1 MNTTLLE
8 KLKQLGF
15 KEYEAKAFMVL
26 LKGRLMSASEIA
38 KEAKIIRNS
47 IYDILKNFVEK
58 GYCNEIETNTILQ
71 YRIIDPHIIFDKI
84 EKDYRDEHKKSIA
97 LIKEAL
103 KEAEPIFKDKP
114 SDDPDNINIELVRGF
129 NKHRVAKYIDLL
141 QETKTELLGMYR
153 LKGLVSPQ
161 IDSIVKKLIK
171 SGGKVRTIYHASLDF
186 KVMKDNVPVNA
197 QVEDFIKVLEAFQK
211 AGEEIKVAEDNIPN
225 MTIFDKRK
233 VFFNLGDKRI
243 PQNNRA
249 DLIVRY
255 DDFASYMEDLFTFYW
270 TKSLSLEEYKSKHIY
285 KLSNN

>member
-1 MNTTLLE
+1 MQQQLLE

-47 IYDILKNFVEK
+47 IYDILKSFVDK
-58 GYCNEIETNTILQ
+58 GFCNEIETNTILQ

-84 EKDYRDEHKKSIA
+84 EKDYRDEHQKNIA
-97 LIKEAL
+97 LIKQTL
-103 KEAEPIFKDKP
+103 KEAEPIFKAKP

-141 QETKTELLGMYR
+141 SETKSELLGMYR
-153 LKGLVSPQ
+153 LKGLVSGE
-161 IDSIVKKLIK
+161 IDTIVKRLIK
-171 SGGKVRTIYHASLDF
+171 SGGAVKTIYHSSLDF

-197 QVEDFIKVLEAFQK
+197 RVEDFIKILEKFSK
-211 AGEEIKVAEDNIPN
+211 AGEEVRVAEDNIPN

-243 PQNNRA
+243 PQGNRA

-270 TKSLSLEEYKSKHIY
+270 NKSLSLEEYKSKHIY
-285 KLSNN
+285 KISNN